1 MNFKKITIAGF
12 IVVLGLVAY
21 LIWKNMNKP
30 DTDALVSGNGRI
42 EATEINVSSKLSGQL
57 EEILVKEGDFV
68 EPGQILARVKISA
81 LEAQLR
87 ELEAQQRQ
95 AQDAIA
101 TAEAQV
107 SMRISEKSAAEAM
120 VQQRETELM
129 AAKNRLARTE
139 VLAKEGASSKQQLD
153 DERASAQQVA
163 AVLSAAKAQVQSA
176 QGAIVASKSQV
187 SAAHSQVDAIKASI
201 ERIKFDMDD
210 AQLRAPLKARVQFRV
225 AQPGELVAAGGR
237 VLNLIDLSD
246 VYMTFFLPDTVAG
259 HIAIGTEVRIVVD
272 APNNVVIPAKVS
284 FVADTAQFTPK
295 SVETESERQ
304 KLMFRVKAKIDPT
317 LLNNNIEQVKTGLPG
332 VAYIK
337 IDDQAVWPTFL
348 EKKATLS
355 TKQASLQQS
364 YDAAHANAVKM
375 KQMHDKLVSD
385 IGSLKSSPSTRTV

>member
-68 EPGQILARVKISA
+68 EPGQILARVKIST

-107 SMRISEKSAAEAM
+107 AMRISEKAAAEAM

-153 DERASAQQVA
+153 DERAAAQQA
-163 AVLSAAKAQVQSA
+163 IAVLSAAKAQVQSA

-187 SAAHSQVDAIKASI
+187 SAAHSQVDAIKASV

-246 VYMTFFLPDTVAG
+246 VYMTFFLPETVAG
-259 HIAIGTEVRIVVD
+259 KIAIGTEVRIVLD
-272 APNNVVIPAKVS
+272 AAKNVVIPATVS

-317 LLNNNIEQVKTGLPG
+317 LLNKYIEQVKTGLPG

-337 IDDQAVWPTFL
+337 IDDQAVGRHF
-348 EKKATLS
+348 
-355 TKQASLQQS
+355 
-364 YDAAHANAVKM
+364 
-375 KQMHDKLVSD
+375 
-385 IGSLKSSPSTRTV
+385 

>member
-1 MNFKKITIAGF
+1 MNLKKISIAGVI
-12 IVVLGLVAY
+12 IVVGLLAY
-21 LIWKNMNKP
+21 LLWNNISKP
-30 DTDALVSGNGRI
+30 DTEALVSGNGRI

-68 EPGQILARVKISA
+68 EAGQVLARVKIST

-107 SMRISEKSAAEAM
+107 AMRISEKAAAEAM

-153 DERASAQQVA
+153 DERAAAQQAV

-187 SAAHSQVDAIKASI
+187 SAAHSQVDAIKASV

-246 VYMTFFLPDTVAG
+246 VYMTFFLPETVAG
-259 HIAIGTEVRIVVD
+259 KIAIGTEVRIVLD
-272 APNNVVIPAKVS
+272 AAKNVVIPAKVS

-317 LLNNNIEQVKTGLPG
+317 LLNKYIEQVKTGLPG

-337 IDDQAVWPTFL
+337 IDDQATWPTFL
-348 EKKATLS
+348 ENT
-355 TKQASLQQS
+355 
-364 YDAAHANAVKM
+364 VK
-375 KQMHDKLVSD
+375 
-385 IGSLKSSPSTRTV
+385 

>member
-1 MNFKKITIAGF
+1 
-12 IVVLGLVAY
+12 
-21 LIWKNMNKP
+21 
-30 DTDALVSGNGRI
+30 
-42 EATEINVSSKLSGQL
+42 
-57 EEILVKEGDFV
+57 
-68 EPGQILARVKISA
+68 
-81 LEAQLR
+81 
-87 ELEAQQRQ
+87 
-95 AQDAIA
+95 
-101 TAEAQV
+101 
-107 SMRISEKSAAEAM
+107 MRISEKSAAEAM

-246 VYMTFFLPDTVAG
+246 VYMTFFLPETVAG
-259 HIAIGTEVRIVVD
+259 HIAIGTEVRIVLD
-272 APNNVVIPAKVS
+272 AAKNVVIPAKVS

-348 EKKATLS
+348 EKKA
-355 TKQASLQQS
+355 K
-364 YDAAHANAVKM
+364 
-375 KQMHDKLVSD
+375 
-385 IGSLKSSPSTRTV
+385 

>member
-68 EPGQILARVKISA
+68 EPGQILARVKIST

-107 SMRISEKSAAEAM
+107 AMRISEKAAAEAM

-153 DERASAQQVA
+153 DERAAAQQA
-163 AVLSAAKAQVQSA
+163 IAVLSAAKAQVQSA

-187 SAAHSQVDAIKASI
+187 SAAHSQVDAIKASV

-246 VYMTFFLPDTVAG
+246 VYMTFFLPETVAG
-259 HIAIGTEVRIVVD
+259 HIAIGTEVRIVLD
-272 APNNVVIPAKVS
+272 AAKNVVIPAKVS

-348 EKKATLS
+348 EKKA
-355 TKQASLQQS
+355 K
-364 YDAAHANAVKM
+364 
-375 KQMHDKLVSD
+375 
-385 IGSLKSSPSTRTV
+385 

>member
-107 SMRISEKSAAEAM
+107 AMRISEKAAAEAM

-153 DERASAQQVA
+153 DERAAAQQA
-163 AVLSAAKAQVQSA
+163 IAVLSAAKAQVQSA

-187 SAAHSQVDAIKASI
+187 SAAHSQVDAIKASV

-246 VYMTFFLPDTVAG
+246 VYMTFFLPETVAG
-259 HIAIGTEVRIVVD
+259 KIAIGTEVRIVLD
-272 APNNVVIPAKVS
+272 AAKNVVIPATVS

-317 LLNNNIEQVKTGLPG
+317 LLNKYIEQVKTGLPG

-337 IDDQAVWPTFL
+337 IDDQAAWPTFL
-348 EKKATLS
+348 ENT
-355 TKQASLQQS
+355 
-364 YDAAHANAVKM
+364 VK
-375 KQMHDKLVSD
+375 
-385 IGSLKSSPSTRTV
+385 

>member
-107 SMRISEKSAAEAM
+107 AMRISEKAAAEAM

-153 DERASAQQVA
+153 DERAAAQQA
-163 AVLSAAKAQVQSA
+163 IAVLSAAKAQVQSA

-187 SAAHSQVDAIKASI
+187 SAAHSQVDAIKASV

-246 VYMTFFLPDTVAG
+246 VYMTFFLPETVAG
-259 HIAIGTEVRIVVD
+259 HIAIGTEVRIVLD
-272 APNNVVIPAKVS
+272 AAKNVVIPAKVS

-348 EKKATLS
+348 EKKA
-355 TKQASLQQS
+355 K
-364 YDAAHANAVKM
+364 
-375 KQMHDKLVSD
+375 
-385 IGSLKSSPSTRTV
+385 

>member
-68 EPGQILARVKISA
+68 EPGQILARVKIST

-107 SMRISEKSAAEAM
+107 AMRISEKAAAEAM

-153 DERASAQQVA
+153 DERAAAQQA
-163 AVLSAAKAQVQSA
+163 IAVLSAAKAQVQSA

-187 SAAHSQVDAIKASI
+187 SAAHSQVDAIKASV

-246 VYMTFFLPDTVAG
+246 VYMTFFLPETVAG
-259 HIAIGTEVRIVVD
+259 KIAIGKEVRIVLD
-272 APNNVVIPAKVS
+272 AAKNVVIPAKVS

-317 LLNNNIEQVKTGLPG
+317 LLNKYIEQVKTGLPG

-337 IDDQAVWPTFL
+337 IDDQAAWPTFL
-348 EKKATLS
+348 ENT
-355 TKQASLQQS
+355 
-364 YDAAHANAVKM
+364 VK
-375 KQMHDKLVSD
+375 
-385 IGSLKSSPSTRTV
+385 

>member
-68 EPGQILARVKISA
+68 EPGQILARVKIST

-107 SMRISEKSAAEAM
+107 AMRISEKAAAEAM

-153 DERASAQQVA
+153 DERAAAQQA
-163 AVLSAAKAQVQSA
+163 IAVLSAAKAQVQSA

-187 SAAHSQVDAIKASI
+187 SAAHSQVDAIKASV

-246 VYMTFFLPDTVAG
+246 VYMTFFLPETVAG
-259 HIAIGTEVRIVVD
+259 HIAIGTEVRIVLD
-272 APNNVVIPAKVS
+272 AAKNVVIPAKVS

-317 LLNNNIEQVKTGLPG
+317 LLNKYIEQVKTGLPG

-337 IDDQAVWPTFL
+337 IDDQAAWPTFL
-348 EKKATLS
+348 ENT
-355 TKQASLQQS
+355 
-364 YDAAHANAVKM
+364 VK
-375 KQMHDKLVSD
+375 
-385 IGSLKSSPSTRTV
+385 

>member
-68 EPGQILARVKISA
+68 EPGQILARVKIST

-107 SMRISEKSAAEAM
+107 AMRISEKAAAEAM

-153 DERASAQQVA
+153 DERAAAQQA
-163 AVLSAAKAQVQSA
+163 IAVLSAAKAQVQSA

-187 SAAHSQVDAIKASI
+187 SAAHYQVDAIKASV

-246 VYMTFFLPDTVAG
+246 VYMTFFLPETVAG
-259 HIAIGTEVRIVVD
+259 KIAIGTEVRIVLD
-272 APNNVVIPAKVS
+272 AAKNVVIPAKVS

-317 LLNNNIEQVKTGLPG
+317 LLNKYIEQVKTGLPG

-337 IDDQAVWPTFL
+337 IDDQAAWPTFL
-348 EKKATLS
+348 ENT
-355 TKQASLQQS
+355 
-364 YDAAHANAVKM
+364 VK
-375 KQMHDKLVSD
+375 
-385 IGSLKSSPSTRTV
+385 

>member
-68 EPGQILARVKISA
+68 EPGQILARVKIST

-107 SMRISEKSAAEAM
+107 AMRISEKAAAEAM

-153 DERASAQQVA
+153 DERAAAQQA
-163 AVLSAAKAQVQSA
+163 IAVLSAAKAQVQSA

-187 SAAHSQVDAIKASI
+187 SAAHSQVDAIKASV

-246 VYMTFFLPDTVAG
+246 VYMTFFLPETVAG
-259 HIAIGTEVRIVVD
+259 KIAIGTEVRIVLD
-272 APNNVVIPAKVS
+272 AAKNVVIPATVS

-317 LLNNNIEQVKTGLPG
+317 LLNKYIEQVKTGLPG

-348 EKKATLS
+348 ENT
-355 TKQASLQQS
+355 
-364 YDAAHANAVKM
+364 VK
-375 KQMHDKLVSD
+375 
-385 IGSLKSSPSTRTV
+385 

>member
-57 EEILVKEGDFV
+57 EEILVKEGDLV

-210 AQLRAPLKARVQFRV
+210 AQLRAPL
-225 AQPGELVAAGGR
+225 
-237 VLNLIDLSD
+237 
-246 VYMTFFLPDTVAG
+246 
-259 HIAIGTEVRIVVD
+259 
-272 APNNVVIPAKVS
+272 
-284 FVADTAQFTPK
+284 
-295 SVETESERQ
+295 
-304 KLMFRVKAKIDPT
+304 
-317 LLNNNIEQVKTGLPG
+317 
-332 VAYIK
+332 
-337 IDDQAVWPTFL
+337 
-348 EKKATLS
+348 
-355 TKQASLQQS
+355 
-364 YDAAHANAVKM
+364 
-375 KQMHDKLVSD
+375 
-385 IGSLKSSPSTRTV
+385 